1 LNDNGYGLKYAYIY
15 TVLITSIL
23 LAPLFFYVVHTKNI
37 YDIQNELQLKEKSY
51 LIIQKMHQHTKD
63 DKYFKYPRFKT
74 FESGLYGMRQES
86 IFSLIS
92 NQINDFTEG
101 YHIDDGNAY
110 LITKLPE
117 GKYFNAKYL
126 IIKNKLSYGEV
137 YEKSMFILLSISMLV
152 FGLSLLFLNHFAKPF
167 KQVNKKLDNFIKD
180 SIHEINTP
188 LSIININIDLYNR
201 KFESNKYLKRMK
213 AATKVLSNIYN
224 DMDYL
229 IKYDKLDFED
239 ESIDM
244 ALFIQERI
252 DYFSEVAL
260 MKNIT
265 LVSSLEDKI
274 SLNMNSKQFQ
284 RVVDNNISN
293 AIKYS
298 HEQSTV
304 EINLFTQNATPILR
318 FKDYG
323 IGIENIN
330 KIFQRYYREANQI
343 GGFGIGLDIVK
354 TIIDKYN
361 IILSIDST
369 FKKGS
374 TFSYKF
380 PHNMV
385 SIGR

>member
-1 LNDNGYGLKYAYIY
+1 MNDNGYGLKYAYIY

-23 LAPLFFYVVHTKNI
+23 LAPLFFYVVHAKNI

-51 LIIQKMHQHTKD
+51 LIIQKMQEHTKA

-74 FESGLYGMRQES
+74 FESGLYGMRQER

-92 NQINDFTEG
+92 KQIDDFTEG
-101 YHIDDGNAY
+101 YHIDEDNAY
-110 LITKLPE
+110 LVTKLPE

-137 YEKSMFILLSISMLV
+137 YEKSMFILLSISILV

-229 IKYDKLDFED
+229 IKYDKLDFKD
-239 ESIDM
+239 ENIDM
-244 ALFIQERI
+244 ALFIKERI

-260 MKNIT
+260 MKDIT
-265 LVSSLEDKI
+265 LVSNLEDKI
-274 SLNMNSKQFQ
+274 TLKMNPKQFQ

-298 HEQSTV
+298 HEQSII
-304 EINLFTQNATPILR
+304 EIDLFTQNTTSILR

-330 KIFQRYYREANQI
+330 KIFQRYYRETDQI
-343 GGFGIGLDIVK
+343 GGFGIGLNIVK
-354 TIIDKYN
+354 SIIDKYN

-385 SIGR
+385 SIGI

>member
-1 LNDNGYGLKYAYIY
+1 
-15 TVLITSIL
+15 
-23 LAPLFFYVVHTKNI
+23 
-37 YDIQNELQLKEKSY
+37 
-51 LIIQKMHQHTKD
+51 
-63 DKYFKYPRFKT
+63 
-74 FESGLYGMRQES
+74 
-86 IFSLIS
+86 
-92 NQINDFTEG
+92 
-101 YHIDDGNAY
+101 
-110 LITKLPE
+110 
-117 GKYFNAKYL
+117 
-126 IIKNKLSYGEV
+126 V
-137 YEKSMFILLSISMLV
+137 YEKSMFVLLSIAILV

-188 LSIININIDLYNR
+188 LSIINVNIDLYNR
-201 KFESNKYLKRMK
+201 KFESNKYMKRMK

-229 IKYDKLDFED
+229 IKYDRLDFND
-239 ESIDM
+239 ENINMTS
-244 ALFIQERI
+244 FVQERI
-252 DYFSEVAL
+252 DYFSEVAS

-265 LVSSLEDKI
+265 LVSNLEDKI
-274 SLNMNSKQFQ
+274 TLRMNSKQFQ
-284 RVVDNNISN
+284 RVIDNNISN

-298 HEQSTV
+298 HEERIV
-304 EINLFTQNATPILR
+304 EINLFTECDTCILK

-323 IGIENIN
+323 IGIENVN
-330 KIFQRYYREANQI
+330 KIFQRYYRETDQT
-343 GGFGIGLDIVK
+343 GGFGIGLNIVK
-354 TIIDKYN
+354 AIIDKYN

>member
-1 LNDNGYGLKYAYIY
+1 
-15 TVLITSIL
+15 
-23 LAPLFFYVVHTKNI
+23 
-37 YDIQNELQLKEKSY
+37 
-51 LIIQKMHQHTKD
+51 
-63 DKYFKYPRFKT
+63 
-74 FESGLYGMRQES
+74 
-86 IFSLIS
+86 
-92 NQINDFTEG
+92 
-101 YHIDDGNAY
+101 
-110 LITKLPE
+110 
-117 GKYFNAKYL
+117 
-126 IIKNKLSYGEV
+126 
-137 YEKSMFILLSISMLV
+137 MFILLSISMLV

-229 IKYDKLDFED
+229 IKYDKLDFKD
-239 ESIDM
+239 ENIDM
-244 ALFIQERI
+244 ALFIKERI

-260 MKNIT
+260 MKDIT
-265 LVSSLEDKI
+265 LVSNLEDKI
-274 SLNMNSKQFQ
+274 TLKMNPKQFQ

-298 HEQSTV
+298 HEQSIV
-304 EINLFTQNATPILR
+304 EIDLFTQNTMSILR

-330 KIFQRYYREANQI
+330 KIFQRYYRETDQI
-343 GGFGIGLDIVK
+343 GGFGIGLNIVK
-354 TIIDKYN
+354 SIIDKYN
-361 IILSIDST
+361 ITLSIDST

-385 SIGR
+385 SIGI